1 MGFVATLHV
10 AIILAIVVTL
20 VMKLKIM
27 LLIIDAFNSLTIL
40 YILAGLGLYSIS
52 LVSSDSLK
60 GLQPFIYSFGALLE
74 N

>member
-20 VMKLKIM
+20 MMKLKIM